1 MRKTYEWGKANYQIL
16 LKEKIVLDCKRGVAC
31 FSDFMSRGS
40 IESYDTIKI
49 YNIDSEPTVDYKNF
63 FLQYVIDMYGL
74 TGSFDDDHFEFKS
87 LGHKIKDVL
96 VMSTVRLLWENL
108 GSMTPHVDTANLLFK
123 RLRDDECP
131 HEDKLERFCYF
142 YKALDNHKGYFSD
155 GHSWPPKNT
164 LIKSCKDF
172 KTRVDWPSVNGF
184 FTRI

>member
-16 LKEKIVLDCKRGVAC
+16 LRDEVIIDGQKGTAC
-31 FSDFMSRGS
+31 FSEFFR
-40 IESYDTIKI
+40 IREPYDTIKI
-49 YNIDSEPTVDYKNF
+49 YNIDSTPTIDYKNF

-87 LGHKIKDVL
+87 LGHIIKDAL

-108 GSMTPHVDTANLLFK
+108 GSMTPHVDTANLLFR

-164 LIKSCKDF
+164 RIKSCNDF
-172 KTRVDWPSVNGF
+172 KTCVNWTSVNGF